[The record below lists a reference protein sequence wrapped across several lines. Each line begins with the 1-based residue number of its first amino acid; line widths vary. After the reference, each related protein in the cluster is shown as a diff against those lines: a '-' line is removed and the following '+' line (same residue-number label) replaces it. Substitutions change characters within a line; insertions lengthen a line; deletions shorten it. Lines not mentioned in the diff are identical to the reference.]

1 MAISGV
7 VYSYTT
13 GGQGAVTLDSL
24 EQVISMISP
33 EETPLFTML
42 ETVPAIN
49 TKHEWVEDA
58 LRGMTDT
65 LAAAMTIA
73 AVTMR
78 VGNAA
83 SRIPC
88 STNYPVLIRVDEEYM
103 EAYLRTTN
111 KLTVV
116 RGYNSTSSAAH
127 SSSATVEIIA
137 DLGLE
142 GGDART
148 ALAQTRTRPYN
159 MTQFFDGTIQVS
171 DTQQAVES
179 AGVVNTEAD
188 YQAAMQMKNLKIQV
202 EKSLVNGT
210 RVVGSTSTFRAMGGL
225 WHYIST
231 NKTNA
236 SSASVTEAN
245 IMDDAKKCFDA
256 GGKPSVLMCNS
267 AQMRKINDLYG
278 SRIRTTPE
286 NIFGGINVSR
296 ILCPFAAGG
305 ELVLIPNQFVA
316 QHEYYILDMGKLK
329 KAALIPFRT
338 VDIARTGSAVKMQVQ
353 GEYTLVCK
361 NESAHAR
368 RYGLATT

>member
-7 VYSYTT
+7 IYSYTT

-24 EQVISMISP
+24 EQAISMISP
-33 EETPLFTML
+33 TETPLFTML
-42 ETVPAIN
+42 ETIPAIN

-65 LAAAMTIA
+65 LAHSMTIA
-73 AVTMR
+73 AVTLR

-88 STNYPVLIRVDEEYM
+88 TTNYPVLIRIDEELM
-103 EAYLRTTN
+103 KAYLRTTN

-142 GGDART
+142 GQDART

-159 MTQFFDGTIQVS
+159 MTQYFDATISVS

-179 AGVVNTEAD
+179 AGIVSTEAD
-188 YQAAMQMKNLKIQV
+188 YQQAMRLLELKVQV
-202 EKSLVNGT
+202 ERSMITGT
-210 RVVGSTSTFRAMGGL
+210 RVDGSTSTFKSMGGL

-231 NKTNA
+231 NKTSAA
-236 SSASVTEAN
+236 SAAVTEGNIEADIRACAN
-245 IMDDAKKCFDA
+245 A
-256 GGKPSVLMCNS
+256 GGNPSVLMCNTV
-267 AQMRKINDLYG
+267 QMDKITGLYKD
-278 SRIRTTPE
+278 RIRSTPE
-286 NIFGGINVSR
+286 TIFGGANINR
-296 ILCPFAAGG
+296 IINGKCANG
-305 ELVLIPNQFVA
+305 ELVLILNKWVP
-316 QHEYYILDMGKLK
+316 QHEYYILDMSKLK
-329 KAALIPFRT
+329 KAALIPFMSKNL
-338 VDIARTGSAVKMQVQ
+338 AETGSAKKTMVY
-353 GEYTLVCK
+353 GEYCIVVK

-368 RYGLATT
+368 RYGLSTS